1 MSNGVVGGTLLGVL
15 SILALMVALSSQPPF
30 IPAALLPAGGLIFMR
45 AWFLLRWRIWRIQD
59 TPTYKA
65 GHAKPGP
72 LEVTGRIA
80 VKDGQVLTP
89 PGVEAAATNAAGGT
103 ITVDPASIRFA

>member
-30 IPAALLPAGGLIFMR
+30 MPAALLPEGGSYSCVSGFCFGGGNGASKTPPPTKR
-45 AWFLLRWRIWRIQD
+45 A
-59 TPTYKA
+59 TPSQ
-65 GHAKPGP
+65 
-72 LEVTGRIA
+72 GRSRSQERVA